1 MKRKRVLGG
10 LIAAALIALN
20 YAPSVQS
27 LRNIPELIHL
37 RQGQE
42 KSYSFFLPIKAEV
55 AEDSTCVLSST
66 DETLGSRVTTLTT

>member
-27 LRNIPELIHL
+27 LRNIPEFIHL

-42 KSYSFFLPIKAEV
+42 KSYSFFCPLKWK
-55 AEDSTCVLSST
+55 
-66 DETLGSRVTTLTT
+66 